1 MSLFFLTFGLLILIV
16 AAMAIGMI
24 VQRKSMASSCG
35 GLGSVGIDK
44 ECDCDDPCDKRKKR
58 LAKEQVW
65 KENQIL

>member
-44 ECDCDDPCDKRKKR
+44 ARHAGTPTLPQAAPGRR
-58 LAKEQVW
+58 
-65 KENQIL
+65 